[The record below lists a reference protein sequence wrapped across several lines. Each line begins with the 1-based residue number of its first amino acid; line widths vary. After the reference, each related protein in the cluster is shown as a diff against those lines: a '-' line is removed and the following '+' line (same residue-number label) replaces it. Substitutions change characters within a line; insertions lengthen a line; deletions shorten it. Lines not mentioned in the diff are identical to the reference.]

1 MTGLTRRKRLVRLTA
16 ALGVVF
22 AAAGA
27 FTVWWLL
34 RPAAVYRP
42 GIGVEGLTA
51 ELARALP
58 DDYPRVTFTDV
69 TAESGIAFRHFSG
82 TRSTQLP
89 EDMGSGVA
97 WGDYDGDGWIDLFVV
112 NMPGPIG
119 LSDSARQSSPAR
131 SVLYHNN
138 GDGTFTDVT
147 AGSGIAFDGWGMA
160 AAWGDYDNDGRP
172 DLLITAY
179 GRNVLYHNDGQG
191 RFSDRSRQAGLA
203 GDEGFWAGAA
213 WGDYDRDGYLDLYVT
228 GYVQFVQ
235 RAPTERTAHGA
246 IDEPASINPSSFRPE
261 RNLLF
266 HNSRNGTFREVARQ
280 AGVADTAGR
289 SLSATWA
296 DLDEDGWPDLY
307 VANDVSDNV
316 LYQNRGD
323 GTFQD
328 VSHAARVADY
338 RGAMGIAAGDWDG
351 DGDQDMVVTHW
362 IAQENAL
369 YDNLLN
375 QLRAAGPG
383 VARPPLT
390 FIDEAD
396 RYGLGQIALDFVG
409 WATSFFDYDN
419 DGRLDLFVING
430 STLQD
435 PADPARLVPMR
446 SQLFWNRGSTEGFFD
461 VSPVSGDWFQQAWV
475 GRGGALADY
484 DNDGDLDLFVVNN
497 GGPGV
502 LLRNDG
508 GNRNGW
514 FQVVLRGT
522 RSNRQGIGAKL
533 RLVAGG
539 RVQVRQVGIQSSYL
553 SQNSPIEAFGLGT
566 ASVVDTL
573 EIIWP
578 TGKRQARTGIAAGQR
593 ILVTEDEP

>member
-1 MTGLTRRKRLVRLTA
+1 MTGLTRRKRLIRLTA
-16 ALGVVF
+16 ALGAVF
-22 AAAGA
+22 VAAGA
-27 FTVWWLL
+27 FAVWWLL

-42 GIGVEGLTA
+42 GMGVEGLTA
-51 ELARALP
+51 ELARSVP
-58 DDYPRVTFTDV
+58 EDYPRVTFTDV
-69 TAESGIAFRHFSG
+69 TAQSGIAFRHFSG

-97 WGDYDGDGWIDLFVV
+97 WGDYDQDGWVDLFIV

-119 LSDSARQSSPAR
+119 LSDSATRTSPAR
-131 SVLYHNN
+131 SMLYHNN
-138 GDGTFTDVT
+138 GDGSFTDVT
-147 AGSGIAFDGWGMA
+147 AAAGIDFTGWGMA

-172 DLLITAY
+172 DLLITAF

-191 RFSDRSRQAGLA
+191 HFTDRSRLAGLTQ
-203 GDEGFWAGAA
+203 DEGFWAGAA

-228 GYVQFVQ
+228 GYVQFV
-235 RAPTERTAHGA
+235 RREPTERTAHGE
-246 IDEPASINPSSFRPE
+246 IDEPASINPSSFPPL

-266 HNSRNGTFREVARQ
+266 HNNRNGTFTELARR

-289 SLSATWA
+289 SLSAVWV
-296 DLDEDGWPDLY
+296 DFDEDGWPDLY

-316 LYQNRGD
+316 LFQNRGD

-338 RGAMGIAAGDWDG
+338 RGAMGIAVGDWDG

-369 YDNLLN
+369 YDNLLS
-375 QLRAAGPG
+375 QLKAAGPG
-383 VARPPLT
+383 VTHPPLT

-419 DGRLDLFVING
+419 DSRLDLFVING

-435 PADPARLVPMR
+435 PADPTRLVPMR
-446 SQLFWNRGSTEGFFD
+446 SQLFWNRGTTEGFFD
-461 VSPVSGDWFQQAWV
+461 VSPVSGDWFQQTWV

-514 FQVVLRGT
+514 IQVELKGN

-539 RVQVRQVGIQSSYL
+539 TVQIRQVGVQGSYL
-553 SQNSPIEAFGLGT
+553 SQSSPIEAFGLGAAT
-566 ASVVDTL
+566 VVDTL
-573 EIIWP
+573 EVLWP
-578 TGKRQARTGIAAGQR
+578 TGKRQVQTGLATNQR
-593 ILVTEDEP
+593 VVVAEDGS